1 MTFVQG
7 VMLDVSPEALARR
20 KLTGVDRRDE
30 LWEGVWHMAPAPSRE
45 HQRILDELIVFLLPL
60 SRRARRGTLHSG
72 INVFD
77 ERSRSENYRIPDV
90 TFVGA
95 GRESILAE
103 DGVRGGAPDAV
114 IEIRSPGDESYDK
127 LAFFASLGVREV
139 IVIDR
144 DTKKPEI
151 YRLAGSQYV
160 AVAVDREGWVASET
174 LGVRW
179 RQSPGSP
186 VLALEDVD
194 DAVARTE
201 I

>member
-1 MTFVQG
+1 MMVVKA
-7 VMLDVSPEALARR
+7 VMLDVSPEVLARR

-60 SRRARRGTLHSG
+60 LKRAGRGTLHSG

-77 ERSRSENYRIPDV
+77 EASRSENYRIPDV
-90 TFVGA
+90 TFVAA
-95 GRESILAE
+95 GRESVLAE
-103 DGVRGGAPDAV
+103 DGTRGGAPDAV
-114 IEIRSPGDESYDK
+114 IEIRSPEDESYDK
-127 LAFFASLGVREV
+127 LPFFASLGVREV
-139 IVIDR
+139 IIIDR

-151 YRLAGSQYV
+151 YRLAGSQYL
-160 AVAVDREGWVASET
+160 AVAVDREGWVGSET
-174 LGVRW
+174 LRVRW

-186 VLALEDVD
+186 VLAIEDVG
-194 DAVARTE
+194 DASARAE